1 VHSLSL
7 KRCPPSQ
14 AYKSLEHFSA
24 VALGV
29 VDRLNPTSIF
39 LPFKK
44 NNDPAEA
51 GPPVSLCSD
60 ELANRPASVRVANS
74 TAPGCYHDRRD
85 DRHAWSHHSAAVVN
99 AAVVAIATAAAIWA
113 AVKARSTATGDRNCQ
128 IGLCLLELSLSAL
141 LFNPEQKT
149 FRRLSFLNA
158 WNREILQSWPN
169 DRDSPQ
175 VSPWSCA
182 VVRAGLVSPSPGP
195 FFLSKLGR

>member
-1 VHSLSL
+1 MP
-7 KRCPPSQ
+7 RRAQ
-14 AYKSLEHFSA
+14 KSCMATLRTPRTGAAISTTYGKFDCRINLAFECYA
-24 VALGV
+24 
-29 VDRLNPTSIF
+29 RL
-39 LPFKK
+39 
-44 NNDPAEA
+44 
-51 GPPVSLCSD
+51 GPPVSFIK
-60 ELANRPASVRVANS
+60 LANPPASVPVANS
-74 TAPGCYHDRRD
+74 AAGGPNPRNYQLA
-85 DRHAWSHHSAAVVN
+85 RHRHSAADI
-99 AAVVAIATAAAIWA
+99 IAPTAAIWA

-158 WNREILQSWPN
+158 WNREILQSWLN

>member
-60 ELANRPASVRVANS
+60 ELANRPASVWVANS

-99 AAVVAIATAAAIWA
+99 AAVVAIATAAAIGA

-128 IGLCLLELSLSAL
+128 TSLSLV
-141 LFNPEQKT
+141 E
-149 FRRLSFLNA
+149 RRKGHGLGGGNAEDTDADGDCDGKKLRHSFL
-158 WNREILQSWPN
+158 L
-169 DRDSPQ
+169 
-175 VSPWSCA
+175 SCC
-182 VVRAGLVSPSPGP
+182 VM
-195 FFLSKLGR
+195 